1 MMSIDQN
8 SFAPPRSRLAPA
20 LAVFMV
26 GLFVAAIVGVAVG
39 AMKPASASKPE
50 SAQRQAAAA
59 PARSQG

>member
-20 LAVFMV
+20 LAIAMV

-39 AMKPASASKPE
+39 VSKPASPSRTE
-50 SAQRQAAAA
+50 SAERQAAAA
-59 PARSQG
+59 PARS